1 MKKLLMSALALF
13 AFAATSAVVAEEK
26 AAADTSKATT
36 YVVEMTGVT

>member
-13 AFAATSAVVAEEK
+13 AFAAGTAVAAEEK

>member
-13 AFAATSAVVAEEK
+13 AMAAVPAVQAEK